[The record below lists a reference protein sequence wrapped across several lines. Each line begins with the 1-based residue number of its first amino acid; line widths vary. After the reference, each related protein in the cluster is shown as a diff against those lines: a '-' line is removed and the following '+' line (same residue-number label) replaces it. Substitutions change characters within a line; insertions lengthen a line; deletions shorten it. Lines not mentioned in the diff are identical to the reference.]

1 MVKIGLWNEIW
12 LERKIMGKADSLLEK
27 DVKEELDWDTLLD
40 STRIIVTAS
49 DGHVTLTGAVPT
61 YYEWLEASDDAWR
74 VGGVK
79 SLDNELIVGLAGE
92 AIADSDVAV
101 ACRAVLD
108 GDRFVPKGA
117 VTVDVRDS
125 WVTLGGTV
133 RHHSQRQAANQAVSK
148 VAGVRGVTDNILISS
163 DPVPSDVA
171 DRISRAL
178 QRNAIIDNSLIKV
191 SNSGHTVYLDGTVG
205 SYTAM
210 QEALD
215 TAWNAPGV
223 TEVVNRLMIMP

>member
-1 MVKIGLWNEIW
+1 MD
-12 LERKIMGKADSLLEK
+12 KADSLVEK
-27 DVKEELDWDTLLD
+27 DVKEELDWDTVLD
-40 STRIIVTAS
+40 STRIIVKAS

-61 YYEWLEASDDAWR
+61 YYESLEASDDAWS
-74 VGGVK
+74 VSGVK
-79 SLDNELIVGLAGE
+79 SLDNELVVGLTGE
-92 AIADSDVAV
+92 AIADGDVAA

-133 RHHSQRQAANQAVSK
+133 RHHFQRQAANQAVSR
-148 VAGVRGVTDNILISS
+148 VAGVRGVTDNILLSS
-163 DPVPSDVA
+163 DPVPTDVA
-171 DRISRAL
+171 DRINRAL
-178 QRNAIIDNSLIKV
+178 QRSAVIDDSLIKV
-191 SNSGHTVYLDGTVG
+191 SNSGHTVYLDGAVG
-205 SYTAM
+205 SYVAL

-223 TEVVNRLMIMP
+223 TEVVNRLMIIP